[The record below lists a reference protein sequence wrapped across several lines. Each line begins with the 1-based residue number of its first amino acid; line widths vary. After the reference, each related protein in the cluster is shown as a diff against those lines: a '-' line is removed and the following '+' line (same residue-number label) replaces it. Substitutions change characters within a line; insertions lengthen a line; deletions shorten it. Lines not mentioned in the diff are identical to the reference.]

1 MRIDVAA
8 IMTKQL
14 EDLFA
19 DAACLVAST
28 TSPDLMRESA
38 DLISFPQHVTAMK
51 TRLATAE

>member
-38 DLISFPQHVTAMK
+38 ELISFPQPVTAMK